1 MTGLKIIALDKAYVV
16 AGTSYDALEVKSL
29 TAGMLPRVVGKSA
42 REMISLVAADAAR
55 VPVDLFEVL
64 PSRVADDV
72 YDLVEPELNAFAA
85 ATGAHDPGDDAEP
98 AAYLGPPPPSFTVA
112 LAEPVVVGT
121 TLRVTELELKEPT
134 GKQLATA
141 EREPNQAR
149 IYITL
154 ASLCSGLPRA
164 AIEKL
169 PLPAFTEGVAYLRGF
184 TTGARWTG
192 RR

>member
-1 MTGLKIIALDKAYVV
+1 MYPLLPLPTNSAYIVLV
-16 AGTSYDALEVKSL
+16 ALETFPPVWYESTSAL
-29 TAGMLPRVVGKSA
+29 RV
-42 REMISLVAADAAR
+42 
-55 VPVDLFEVL
+55 
-64 PSRVADDV
+64 
-72 YDLVEPELNAFAA
+72 
-85 ATGAHDPGDDAEP
+85 
-98 AAYLGPPPPSFTVA
+98 
-112 LAEPVVVGT
+112 AEPVVVGT